1 MVASGGIETP
11 VVPASKMTQ
20 VTFLNKTG
28 RVDVLCEPGESLLQA
43 GLRHGLELPY
53 ACGAGVCGTCVA
65 RSKPNTV
72 ENLWPDAPGAAQLN
86 AGKGEC
92 LLCQGAALR
101 DCEIL
106 VPAKIDLSRLSDQRP
121 ARFEANLQDVKVV
134 APDVATFTLRLP
146 ETVRPI
152 SGQYFLMRPKGMQGF
167 RAYSMTNFDESTD
180 ALHFVIKKVAGGV
193 FSEKIFSGEP
203 LVESLEAFGPMG
215 LATFDPSDT
224 RDLICLVGGS
234 GIAVIMSILAQAQ
247 RVDHF
252 SRHRLFMVFG
262 ARRIEEFFFLDELA
276 DLARTHPDHIQI
288 HLAVSEGE
296 AAGDSSKD
304 VRGLSVH
311 HGFVHDV
318 AKNLSQPGE
327 FDGGL
332 AFLGGPPPMLN
343 SCLALLLDAGVPVSD
358 IRYDRFA

>member
-1 MVASGGIETP
+1 MVASGGIGNS
-11 VVPASKMTQ
+11 VVPASTVTQ

-28 RVDVLCEPGESLLQA
+28 RVDVVCEPGESLLQA

-92 LLCQGAALR
+92 LLCQGAALK

-106 VPAKIDLSRLSDQRP
+106 VPTKVDLSRLSDQRP
-121 ARFEANLQDVKVV
+121 ARFEANLQDVKAV
-134 APDVATFTLRLP
+134 APEVATFTVRLP

-152 SGQYFLMRPKGMQGF
+152 SGQYFLLRPKGMQGF

-180 ALHFVIKKVAGGV
+180 SLHFVIKKVAGGV
-193 FSEKIFSGEP
+193 FSEKIFSDGS
-203 LVESLEAFGPMG
+203 LDESLEAFGPMG

-234 GIAVIMSILAQAQ
+234 GIAGIMSILAQAR

-262 ARRIEEFFFLDELA
+262 ARRIEEFFFLEELA
-276 DLARTHPDHIQI
+276 DLARTHPEHIQI

-296 AAGDSSKD
+296 AAGDTPKD

-343 SCLALLLDAGVPVSD
+343 SCLALLLDAGLPVSD

>member
-1 MVASGGIETP
+1 M
-11 VVPASKMTQ
+11 PASTVTQ

-28 RVDVLCEPGESLLQA
+28 RVDVVCEPGESLLQA

-72 ENLWPDAPGAAQLN
+72 ENLWPNAPGAAQLN

-92 LLCQGAALR
+92 LLCQGAALK

-121 ARFEANLQDVKVV
+121 ARFEANLQDVKAV
-134 APDVATFTLRLP
+134 APDVATFTVRLP
-146 ETVRPI
+146 ETVQPI
-152 SGQYFLMRPKGMQGF
+152 SGQYFLLRPKGMQGF

-180 ALHFVIKKVAGGV
+180 SLHFVIKKVAGGV
-193 FSEKIFSGEP
+193 FSEKIFSDGS
-203 LVESLEAFGPMG
+203 LDESLEAFGPMG
-215 LATFDPSDT
+215 LATFDPRET

-234 GIAVIMSILAQAQ
+234 GIAGIMSILAQAR

-304 VRGLSVH
+304 VRGYPYTTDLFMTWRKTCLSPVNST
-311 HGFVHDV
+311 GT
-318 AKNLSQPGE
+318 
-327 FDGGL
+327 

>member
-1 MVASGGIETP
+1 MRNMRCPIEAQYGG
-11 VVPASKMTQ
+11 
-20 VTFLNKTG
+20 
-28 RVDVLCEPGESLLQA
+28 
-43 GLRHGLELPY
+43 
-53 ACGAGVCGTCVA
+53 
-65 RSKPNTV
+65 KP
-72 ENLWPDAPGAAQLN
+72 LPDAPGAAQLN

-92 LLCQGAALR
+92 LLCQGAALK

-121 ARFEANLQDVKVV
+121 ARFEANLQDVKAV
-134 APDVATFTLRLP
+134 APEVATFTVRLP

-152 SGQYFLMRPKGMQGF
+152 SGQYFLLRPKGMQGF

-180 ALHFVIKKVAGGV
+180 SLHFVIKKVAGGV
-193 FSEKIFSGEP
+193 FSEKIFSDGSLDEP
-203 LVESLEAFGPMG
+203 LEAFGPMG

-234 GIAVIMSILAQAQ
+234 GIAGIMSILAQAR

-276 DLARTHPDHIQI
+276 DLAGTNPDHIQI

-296 AAGDSSKD
+296 AAGDVSKEL
-304 VRGLSVH
+304 RGLSVH
-311 HGFVHDV
+311 YGFVHDV
-318 AKNLSQPGE
+318 AKSLSQTGE
-327 FDGGL
+327 FDGAL

-343 SCLALLLDAGVPVSD
+343 SCLALLLDAGLPVPD